1 MPKLQNEETLYDLL
15 RIGPTANVAEITAA
29 YQSVK
34 AAFSKDSL
42 ATYSLMPAEDTQA
55 ILVKIETAYVTL
67 THIDKRRVYDK
78 RISQPDFTSIEE
90 PMNQNHEKQLPNSSE
105 INPIMEAPLITA
117 IPSSDSICDTEPSQL
132 NLSQI
137 REKKGLTLT
146 DVSRITKIPTR
157 FLKALE
163 EYNQPVL
170 PSKVYV
176 QGFLK
181 NLAQLY
187 RLEPKIT
194 VSTYFEQLEQKT
206 GTSKT

>member
-1 MPKLQNEETLYDLL
+1 MAKLLNEETFYDLL
-15 RIGPTANVAEITAA
+15 RIGPTASVAEITAA

-55 ILVKIETAYVTL
+55 ILIKIETAYVTL

-78 RISQPDFTSIEE
+78 RISEPDFTSIEE
-90 PMNQNHEKQLPNSSE
+90 PMNQNHQKQIPNVST
-105 INPIMEAPLITA
+105 IAPILEAPLITA
-117 IPSSDSICDTEPSQL
+117 IPSGDSVSYNDPTQL
-132 NLSQI
+132 SLSQI

-146 DVSRITKIPTR
+146 DVSRITKIPIR
-157 FLKALE
+157 YLKALE
-163 EYNQPVL
+163 EYNQPIL
-170 PSKVYV
+170 PPKVYV

-187 RLEPKIT
+187 RLEPQIT